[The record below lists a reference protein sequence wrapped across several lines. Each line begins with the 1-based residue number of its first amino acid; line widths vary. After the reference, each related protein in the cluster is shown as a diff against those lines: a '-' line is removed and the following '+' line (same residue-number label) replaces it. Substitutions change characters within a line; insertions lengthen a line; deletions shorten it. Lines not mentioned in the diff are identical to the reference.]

1 MKGTEWEIILVAFVF
16 MILFVSI
23 FAIGIFGRPRQTT
36 TTTTNTEENKYC
48 KIDLDCV
55 IDVKATGERCLL
67 VYPGDFIPFCGC
79 LTSQDCKEGSCDSY
93 NKCS

>member
-1 MKGTEWEIILVAFVF
+1 MKGIEPEIILVAFVF

-23 FAIGIFGRPRQTT
+23 FVIGIFGRPSQTKTTATT
-36 TTTTNTEENKYC
+36 TEEKKYC
-48 KIDLDCV
+48 KVDLDCV
-55 IDVKATGERCLL
+55 NNAKENGERCLL

-79 LTSQDCKEGSCDSY
+79 LTSQDCKVGSCDYS